1 MTVSSIFNLVA
12 LLVTLA
18 AVFGYINRRWLRFP
32 HTIGLLII
40 ALTVSLIVLL
50 VDAVLPQLSLGSSVR
65 GTLVDIDFE
74 DTLMDGVL
82 SFLLFAGALHVD
94 LESLWNRRW
103 TISLLATAGI
113 VLSTAIVSGLMFFGF
128 RAFGFDVP
136 LPYCLVFGA
145 LISPTDPVAVMGI
158 LKEVKVPE
166 TLEAKIAGESLFND
180 GVGVVLFTV
189 LVSLATGTAGHG
201 GASVSGVA
209 GLVATEVVGGMIL
222 GFAAGYAAYRAMRTI
237 DQHTVEILITLAL
250 VMATYG
256 VAKELHIS
264 GPIAVVVA
272 GLFIGNHG
280 KRFGMTETTRE
291 HVETFWEVLDEL
303 LNSLLFLAI
312 GFEVVAVTITGQ
324 IIGAGLLAIPV
335 VLLARW
341 VSVAGSITALGLRQ
355 KFTKGAIPVLTWGG
369 LRGGISVAL
378 ALSLPPSPWKPI
390 LLATTYGVVI
400 FSIVVQGL
408 TVERVVRAVV
418 RS

>member
-1 MTVSSIFNLVA
+1 MTVSSIFNLIA

-65 GTLVDIDFE
+65 GTLADIDFE

-113 VLSTAIVSGLMFFGF
+113 VLSTAIVSSLMFFGF
-128 RAFGFDVP
+128 RLFGFEVP

-158 LKEVKVPE
+158 LKEVKIPE

-222 GFAAGYAAYRAMRTI
+222 GFAAGYGAYRAMRTI

-324 IIGAGLLAIPV
+324 IIGVGLLAIPV

-341 VSVAGSITALGLRQ
+341 VSVGGSITVLGLRQ
-355 KFTKGAIPVLTWGG
+355 KFTQGAIPVLTWGG

-408 TVERVVRAVV
+408 TVKRVVRAVV

>member
-1 MTVSSIFNLVA
+1 MTVSSIFNLIA

-65 GTLVDIDFE
+65 GTLADIDFE

-94 LESLWNRRW
+94 LESLWNRRL

-128 RAFGFDVP
+128 RLFGFDVP
-136 LPYCLVFGA
+136 LPYCLVSGA

-158 LKEVKVPE
+158 LKEGKVPE

-324 IIGAGLLAIPV
+324 IIGVGLLAIPV

-341 VSVAGSITALGLRQ
+341 VSVGGSITVLGLRQ
-355 KFTKGAIPVLTWGG
+355 KFTQGAIPVLTWGG